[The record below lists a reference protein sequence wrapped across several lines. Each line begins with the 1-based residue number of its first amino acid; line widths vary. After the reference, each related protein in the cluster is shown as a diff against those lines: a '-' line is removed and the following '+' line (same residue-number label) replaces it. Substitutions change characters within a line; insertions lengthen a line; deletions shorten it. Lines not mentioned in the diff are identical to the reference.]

1 MTTGNRPANGRE
13 PMNQPGTIGDVIA
26 RFEAAGRP
34 LVAHNDEKRHF
45 HGVYYRNTLA
55 VKADMERGGFLDPG
69 WVGPWDVV
77 FADIYLNALD
87 QWNRGEPPS
96 GPWRVAFEAA
106 EDHSIPP
113 LRHVLVGL
121 DVHLNYDLPQAF
133 LAAATDEEID
143 QPALLS
149 KRQQDFQR
157 VYSIE
162 VSRVREEDL
171 ELKKVEEPG
180 DRTVVDRM
188 LTPFN
193 RRASRRFLTEARA
206 QVWRNTGV
214 LSRARRRS
222 PEAYARYLRQL
233 EVLTVAKAED
243 VLTLSRV
250 QLRLARVGF
259 GVRLA
264 VEYD

>member
-1 MTTGNRPANGRE
+1 MD
-13 PMNQPGTIGDVIA
+13 QPGTISDVIA
-26 RFEAAGRP
+26 RFEAAYQP

-45 HGVYYRNTLA
+45 HGVYYRNTIA
-55 VKADMERGGFLDPG
+55 VKADVERGGFLDPG
-69 WVGPWDVV
+69 WVEPWDVA
-77 FADIYLNALD
+77 FANLYLDALD
-87 QWNRGEPPS
+87 QWNRGEPPP
-96 GPWRVAFEAA
+96 GPWRMAFQAA
-106 EDHSIPP
+106 EDPSIPP

-133 LAAATDEEID
+133 LAVATDDEIG

-149 KRQQDFQR
+149 KRQQDFQHL
-157 VYSIE
+157 YAIE
-162 VSRVREEDL
+162 VSRVKE
-171 ELKKVEEPG
+171 KPG
-180 DRTVVDRM
+180 DRTVMDRM

-193 RRASRRFLTEARA
+193 RPASKRFLTEAQA

-222 PEAYARYLRQL
+222 PEAYARCLRQL
-233 EVLTVAKAED
+233 EGLTVAKAED
-243 VLTLSRV
+243 LLTLSRV
-250 QLRLARVGF
+250 QLRLARAGF